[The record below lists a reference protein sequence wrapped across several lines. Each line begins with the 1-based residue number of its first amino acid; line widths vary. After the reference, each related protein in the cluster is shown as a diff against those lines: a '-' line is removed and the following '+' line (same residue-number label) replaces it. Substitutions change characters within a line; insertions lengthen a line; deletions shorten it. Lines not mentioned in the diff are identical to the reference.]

1 MREVLRVETLCAG
14 YGRRQVL
21 KDVSF
26 AVGRGEMCVLLG
38 ANGSGKST
46 LLRALCGLTD
56 ASGGCMLLEADLWD
70 MPARRAG
77 LSPALRPA
85 PLAEGVCAAGGS
97 GRAAV
102 QP

>member
-46 LLRALCGLTD
+46 LLRALCGLTT
-56 ASGGCMLLEADLWD
+56 C
-70 MPARRAG
+70 
-77 LSPALRPA
+77 RPA
-85 PLAEGVCAAGGS
+85 AGRG
-97 GRAAV
+97 
-102 QP
+102 